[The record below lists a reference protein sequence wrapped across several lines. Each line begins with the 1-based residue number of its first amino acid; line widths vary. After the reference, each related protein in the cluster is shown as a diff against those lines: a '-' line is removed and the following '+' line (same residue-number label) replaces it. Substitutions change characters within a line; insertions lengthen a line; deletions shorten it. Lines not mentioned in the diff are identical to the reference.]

1 MIWSQRSPFKFFKH
15 FKFPSVCALSHL
27 YTFSVLPQ
35 SEGKKGKN
43 TFSKILWIETSR
55 LSDVQRA
62 AQRTGWVSNR
72 GQVLLEPGPRE
83 EEGSGGWPCFLF
95 LIQGRRRLGFSGF
108 SYPNWTHVRQEETG
122 LRNPTASFSEGQL
135 RSREGFLDARVSQL
149 RGLTIRLRG
158 SHGGGWAPDHGRD
171 FWAGTSARTKRA
183 SCPRGKEKV
192 GRLLGPQSF
201 PYLLAVHSWAMHCTF
216 PRLDVFTIWRVVT
229 ALGHAV
235 VVITC

>member
-1 MIWSQRSPFKFFKH
+1 MLGCHSCAVSP
-15 FKFPSVCALSHL
+15 SDSAGAM
-27 YTFSVLPQ
+27 
-35 SEGKKGKN
+35 EEAG
-43 TFSKILWIETSR
+43 R
-55 LSDVQRA
+55 LT
-62 AQRTGWVSNR
+62 TG
-72 GQVLLEPGPRE
+72 
-83 EEGSGGWPCFLF
+83 
-95 LIQGRRRLGFSGF
+95 
-108 SYPNWTHVRQEETG
+108 
-122 LRNPTASFSEGQL
+122 
-135 RSREGFLDARVSQL
+135 
-149 RGLTIRLRG
+149 
-158 SHGGGWAPDHGRD
+158 D